1 MKFKLRQFSVIFISI
16 SIILSGCYVP
26 RPIVFD
32 GSIALQHIENQL
44 SFGPRV
50 PESEGSEKVKS
61 YIFENL
67 ASAGWIVE
75 RQEFNFD
82 DTALTNIIAKSSIN
96 APQLILGTHF
106 DTRSIS
112 DKEGDA
118 GRYASPVPGANDGAS
133 GTAVLLEMARVLE
146 DTNKEI
152 WLIFF
157 DAEDQGRINNWEWSI
172 GAEYFADNLSYQPES
187 VVIIDMIGD
196 INLDIY
202 KEIQSNQPLTQLIWE
217 EAEQLG
223 YSSIFKNEQK
233 YSLLDD
239 HIPFINR
246 GIPASLI
253 IDFDYL
259 YWHTNDDTFD
269 KVSAESLEIIGNVLT
284 SWISN
289 QYP

>member
-1 MKFKLRQFSVIFISI
+1 MKFKLRQFSVIFIFVSI
-16 SIILSGCYVP
+16 LLSCCSAP
-26 RPIVFD
+26 RPVVFD

-61 YIFENL
+61 YISENL
-67 ASAGWIVE
+67 ASTGWIVE

-82 DTALTNIIAKSSIN
+82 NTALTNIIAKSSKN

-106 DTRSIS
+106 DTRPIS
-112 DKEGDA
+112 DKEEDA

-157 DAEDQGRINNWEWSI
+157 DAEDQGCINNWEWSI

-202 KEIQSNQPLTQLIWE
+202 KEIQSNQSLTQLIWE

-223 YSSIFKNEQK
+223 YSSTFKNEQK

-259 YWHTNDDTFD
+259 YWHTNDDTLD

>member
-1 MKFKLRQFSVIFISI
+1 
-16 SIILSGCYVP
+16 
-26 RPIVFD
+26 
-32 GSIALQHIENQL
+32 
-44 SFGPRV
+44 
-50 PESEGSEKVKS
+50 
-61 YIFENL
+61 
-67 ASAGWIVE
+67 
-75 RQEFNFD
+75 
-82 DTALTNIIAKSSIN
+82 
-96 APQLILGTHF
+96 
-106 DTRSIS
+106 
-112 DKEGDA
+112 
-118 GRYASPVPGANDGAS
+118 
-133 GTAVLLEMARVLE
+133 
-146 DTNKEI
+146 
-152 WLIFF
+152 
-157 DAEDQGRINNWEWSI
+157 
-172 GAEYFADNLSYQPES
+172 
-187 VVIIDMIGD
+187 MIGD